1 MEAKKVRLRI
11 RDSVSG
17 LQRIL
22 QIFSRRGYEIKS
34 MSVQSGGGF
43 KDVVIEFPADF
54 YIYRTVVGQLKKMV
68 DMVKI
73 EHDKI
78 DYEHQALIEMENL
91 F

>member
-34 MSVQSGGGF
+34 MSVQSAEGF

-54 YIYRTVVGQLKKMV
+54 YIYRTAVGQLKKMV
-68 DMVKI
+68 DLVKI

-78 DYEHQALIEMENL
+78 DYDRQALIEMENL